1 MIDFIFHSF
10 PCTIYNFYAFTV
22 MHPSQK
28 KDIELELELE
38 VPVHETQIVSRW
50 RIWPGIFSM
59 SVESMRMRQ
68 MYQIV
73 NFLKRSV

>member
-10 PCTIYNFYAFTV
+10 PCKIYNFYAFTV

-38 VPVHETQIVSRW
+38 LVSSEC
-50 RIWPGIFSM
+50 IM
-59 SVESMRMRQ
+59 S
-68 MYQIV
+68 I
-73 NFLKRSV
+73 L